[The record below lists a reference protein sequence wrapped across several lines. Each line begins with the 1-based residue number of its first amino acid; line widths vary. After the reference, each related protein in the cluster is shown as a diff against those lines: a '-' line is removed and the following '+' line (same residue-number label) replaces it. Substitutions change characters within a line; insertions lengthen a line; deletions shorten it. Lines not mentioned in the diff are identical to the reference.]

1 MCKAECTGG
10 SGLYLGKVGCE
21 DQQRSFPNT
30 LDSPTPF
37 SPLASLQRDC
47 EIGLTKCPVL
57 LMLLSKSHTLR
68 SMP

>member
-1 MCKAECTGG
+1 MQ
-10 SGLYLGKVGCE
+10 SRVHLGQVGCE

-37 SPLASLQRDC
+37 SPLVSLQRDS
-47 EIGLTKCPVL
+47 EIGLSKCPVL